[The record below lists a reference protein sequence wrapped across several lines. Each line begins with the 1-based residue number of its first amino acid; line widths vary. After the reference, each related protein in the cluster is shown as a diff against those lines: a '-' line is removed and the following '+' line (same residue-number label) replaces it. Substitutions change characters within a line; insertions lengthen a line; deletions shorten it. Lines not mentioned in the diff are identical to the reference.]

1 MIDGSLGL
9 FHERDICWLPGV
21 AVSPVGAAGVGAGVL
36 VGVAVGVSVGVA
48 VGGAFGVA
56 YTTLEGWLLP
66 LAFTALIRTRYSI
79 PLLMKPDDMVKV
91 VVLALEPSILSQGK
105 SHPTK
110 KGSLGVL

>member
-1 MIDGSLGL
+1 MIEGSLGL
-9 FHERDICWLPGV
+9 FHERDIRRSPDV
-21 AVSPVGAAGVGAGVL
+21 AVSSVGAAGGGAGVL
-36 VGVAVGVSVGVA
+36 VGVGVGVL

-56 YTTLEGWLLP
+56 YTTLEGWPLP
-66 LAFTALIRTRYSI
+66 LPFTALIRTRYSI
-79 PLLMKPDDMVKV
+79 SLLMNPDDMVKV